1 MSVKK
6 ELSMRPGWTSV
17 MAVLLSVALA
27 SLASVYLDS
36 SPVDSLIATP
46 ARAQAPT
53 AEAAF
58 SVGLTPAEQGWL
70 KAHPKIRLA
79 PDPDFPPSEF
89 FDEAGRYQGI
99 TSEYVA
105 RIGQLLGIKFEIVHA
120 EDWDA
125 VLEMAERREI
135 DGIPAA
141 SKTTRRSEYL
151 LFTEP
156 YLVFPAVIVVSDT
169 VDRDLTLEDLQDMS
183 VAVVSGYSGQ
193 DHIERQF
200 PDLELVAVPDTST
213 GLRKVSFGSVDAFV
227 TDTATATHYIAK
239 ERITNLRVAGT
250 TGYNHRQGLASRS
263 DWPELNSILGKA
275 LAQITPAERRDIY
288 NRWISLPQSS
298 LLSSKK
304 FWATVAALL
313 TVIVMVVVAI
323 LLWNRSLTKQVR
335 VRTEQVKREWEER
348 RRAEAEKEVIAAA
361 NRAKSLFLASMSHEI
376 RTPMNAIIGMT
387 ELVLDTQLDSSQ
399 RDYLSMVQESAESL
413 LSLLNDILDF
423 SKIEAGKLDLE
434 NVPFD
439 LRERV
444 GDTMKSVAFRA
455 HSKGLE
461 LAWRIAPEVPE
472 FVRGD
477 PSRLR
482 QVIVN
487 LIGNAIKFT
496 EQGEVV
502 VRVDLEPHTESN
514 GDVVLRFTIS
524 DTGVG
529 ISADKL
535 AAVFEAFKQADSSTT
550 RRFGGTGLGLA
561 ISTRLVELMGGRI
574 WAESQLGHGSSFF
587 FTSRFGHAD
596 DHAQPPASVAA
607 ETIRDTRVLVVD
619 DNATNRL
626 ILAEMVT
633 SWGMKPVVVPGVEE
647 AMDALRH
654 SVRKGEPCQ
663 LVLTDCNMPDRD
675 GFDLVETIRH
685 DVELARAAIIM
696 LTSSDRPGDIA
707 RCEEL
712 GISAHL
718 IKPVKQ
724 SELFNAIGA
733 ALVKGGAASAAA
745 KPARDT
751 KAARVGSL
759 HVLLAEDGLVNQRLA
774 IGLLKRQG
782 HTVTVAVDGQEA
794 IDAVAQDDYD
804 LVLMDVQMPE
814 LDGLEATRLIRA
826 AEKETDRHV
835 PIIAMTAHAMK
846 GDRQRCLDAGMD
858 DYLSKP
864 IRAQQLIDVIDN
876 LLAKTQPADTPTSN
890 E

>member
-1 MSVKK
+1 
-6 ELSMRPGWTSV
+6 MRAGRTGLK
-17 MAVLLSVALA
+17 ALVLGAALA
-27 SLASVYLDS
+27 ALAGVYWDAL
-36 SPVDSLIATP
+36 PTDSLLVTP
-46 ARAQAPT
+46 ARAQAPAAT
-53 AEAAF
+53 AEAAL
-58 SVGLTPAEQGWL
+58 SVGLTEEEKNWL

-89 FDEAGRYQGI
+89 FDEKGEYQGI

-105 RIGQLLGIKFEIVHA
+105 RIEQLLGIEFKIVQA
-120 EDWDA
+120 RDWDH
-125 VLEMAERREI
+125 VLEMAERRQI

-141 SKTTRRSEYL
+141 SKTPSRSEYL

-156 YLVFPAVIVVSDT
+156 YLVFPAVIVVNDT
-169 VDRDLTLEDLQDMS
+169 VDGDLTLADLQDMS

-200 PDLELVAVPDTST
+200 PDLELIAVADTSS

-239 ERITNLRVAGT
+239 ERITNLRIAGT
-250 TGYNHRQGLASRS
+250 TGYEHRQGLASRS

-275 LAQITPAERRDIY
+275 LAQITPTERRDIY

-298 LLSSKK
+298 ILASKK
-304 FWATVAALL
+304 FWATVVTLVTL
-313 TVIVMVVVAI
+313 VVFVVVAI
-323 LLWNRSLTKQVR
+323 LLWNRSLTHQVR
-335 VRTEQVKREWEER
+335 LRTEQAKREWEER
-348 RRAEAEKEVIAAA
+348 QRAEAEKDALAAA
-361 NRAKSLFLASMSHEI
+361 DRAKSQFLANMSHEI

-387 ELVLDTQLDSSQ
+387 ELVLDTELDSSQ
-399 RDYLSMVQESAESL
+399 RDYLTMVQDSAESL
-413 LSLLNDILDF
+413 LTLLNDILDF

-461 LAWRIAPEVPE
+461 LACRIDPEVPE

-502 VRVDLEPHTESN
+502 VRVDPEPDVQSN
-514 GDVVLRFTIS
+514 GEVQLRFTVS
-524 DTGVG
+524 DTGIG
-529 ISADKL
+529 IPDDKL
-535 AAVFEAFKQADSSTT
+535 AAVFQAFKQADSSTT

-561 ISTRLVELMGGRI
+561 ISTKLVELMGGRI
-574 WAESQLGHGSSFF
+574 WAESKIGQGSSFF
-587 FTSRFGHAD
+587 FTSRFGQAD
-596 DHAQPPASVAA
+596 DHAQPPASVSA
-607 ETIRDTRVLVVD
+607 EAIHDTRVLVVD
-619 DNATNRL
+619 DNATNRV
-626 ILAEMVT
+626 ILEEMVT
-633 SWGMKPVVVPGVEE
+633 RWGMKPVVVPSVDE
-647 AMDALRH
+647 AMASLRH
-654 SVRKGEPCQ
+654 SARDGEPCQ

-675 GFDLVETIRH
+675 GFDLAETIRQ
-685 DVELARAAIIM
+685 DDELARAAIIM

-707 RCEEL
+707 RCEDL
-712 GISAHL
+712 GIAAHL

-733 ALVKGGAASAAA
+733 ALVAGTSTAAVSADVSDQQAA
-745 KPARDT
+745 T
-751 KAARVGSL
+751 VGSL

-774 IGLLKRQG
+774 IGLLKKQG
-782 HTVTVAVDGQEA
+782 HTVDVVVDGSEAVDAATQRRLRPRADGRA
-794 IDAVAQDDYD
+794 DARHGR
-804 LVLMDVQMPE
+804 PGSHS
-814 LDGLEATRLIRA
+814 LDSPGRA
-826 AEKETDRHV
+826 KHRPTHTDHRHDS
-835 PIIAMTAHAMK
+835 PRDERRPRALPRRWHGRIPFQTNPRP
-846 GDRQRCLDAGMD
+846 GTDQRDRKRTG
-858 DYLSKP
+858 K
-864 IRAQQLIDVIDN
+864 
-876 LLAKTQPADTPTSN
+876 
-890 E
+890 